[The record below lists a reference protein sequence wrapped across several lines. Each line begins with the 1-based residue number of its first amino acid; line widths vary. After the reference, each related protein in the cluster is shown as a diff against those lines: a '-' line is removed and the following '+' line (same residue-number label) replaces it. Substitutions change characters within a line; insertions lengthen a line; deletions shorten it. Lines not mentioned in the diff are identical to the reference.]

1 MREPARHE
9 GAGARTAN
17 RHLLAEFEGDL
28 AGEHVGHLV
37 AVVVQVI
44 GRVSTGR
51 RGFLEHHTLSSVSP
65 PKSLSAEDRPAA
77 IAHTRP

>member
-1 MREPARHE
+1 MKARC
-9 GAGARTAN
+9 RTAD
-17 RHLLAEFEGDL
+17 RDLLADLQGDL

-44 GRVSTGR
+44 GRLSTGR
-51 RGFLEHHTLSSVSP
+51 RSFLNIITLSPVSP

-77 IAHTRP
+77 ISHTRP